1 MVNEPVHQAVK
12 QEQAPAPTIDLLV
25 HIVKPLSFYQK
36 PEDFVPQ
43 KQLPKTYNQTCYKR
57 KFGKEKEKEKGGYQ
71 SDYSIPVFVL
81 LKARSAHS
89 G

>member
-1 MVNEPVHQAVK
+1 MVNEPVHQAAK

-43 KQLPKTYNQTCYKR
+43 KQLPKTYNQTYYKR
-57 KFGKEKEKEKGGYQ
+57 KFDKEKQKERGNYQ
-71 SDYSIPVFVL
+71 SDYSIPVFVH
-81 LKARSAHS
+81 LKAHSAHS